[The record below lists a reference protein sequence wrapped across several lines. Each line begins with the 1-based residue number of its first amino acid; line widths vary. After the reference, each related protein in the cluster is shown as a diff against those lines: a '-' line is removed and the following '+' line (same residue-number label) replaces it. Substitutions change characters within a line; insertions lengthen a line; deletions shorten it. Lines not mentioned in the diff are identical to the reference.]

1 MIHIDQTYF
10 KDDSGRVLL
19 LRGINL
25 GGSSKVPMKP
35 NGATWNL
42 EGFYDHRNVS
52 FIGRPFPLEEVDE
65 HFVRLKTWGFTFLRF
80 LVTWEAIEHSGP
92 GIYDEEYLTYLYE
105 VISRAAEHGIDVFID
120 PHQDAWSRFTGG
132 DGAPGWTLEAAG
144 FDLTRLHRTGAAF
157 THQENGDPYPRMI
170 WPTNCNK
177 LAAGTMFTLFFAGND
192 FAPEITVDAIPIQE
206 YLQAHYMN
214 AIKQVAMILRGLTNV
229 IGYDTLNEPS
239 SGFIGLEDISNRSEV
254 MTILKGDSPTVF
266 QGMAAGAGYP
276 QEVDVFKLG
285 LTGFVKTGRKIL
297 NPGRESAWLPDRKD
311 IWLQHG
317 VWGLDRNRNPV
328 IQQPDYFSRVNGRQV
343 DFYQDYFKPFA
354 NRFAREVRSVAPK
367 TIIFIEGVP
376 SEDGISWGKQDAGDI
391 VHAAHWY
398 DGLTLFT
405 KRFVS
410 WFTMDSRTRKVV
422 LGKQAVKRCFNN
434 QIADTIRH
442 SSKEMG
448 GVPTLIGE
456 TGIPFDMLN
465 KKAYRSGNFSHQL
478 QAMDATMSAL
488 EMNLVNFTLW
498 NYTADNTNTRGDQW
512 NDEDL
517 SIFSTDQRKNDGSI
531 YDGGRAIRAV
541 VRPYPRKTAGTP
553 TRFSFDMVKSIM
565 EYSFIHF
572 DVVIAPTEIFIPLL
586 HYPRG
591 CIVEVSDGTWK
602 IDKDQQVLFY
612 THDPKFVNHTLRIS
626 PA

>member
-1 MIHIDQTYF
+1 
-10 KDDSGRVLL
+10 
-19 LRGINL
+19 
-25 GGSSKVPMKP
+25 MKP